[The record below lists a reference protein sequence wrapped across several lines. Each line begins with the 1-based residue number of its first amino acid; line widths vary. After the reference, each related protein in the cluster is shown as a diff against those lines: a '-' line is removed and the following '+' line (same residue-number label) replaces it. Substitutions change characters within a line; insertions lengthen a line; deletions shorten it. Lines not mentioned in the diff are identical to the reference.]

1 MSQITMILESMS
13 QTESPFIADQELI
26 RARKRFIRRMPVFLY
41 RLGFGPLL
49 GVMPILILSARSR
62 STGGSHYTP
71 LEFRRQGSRI
81 YVLATSPD
89 AQWLDRVT
97 RDPNV
102 TVRIGTR
109 SFPAQAVRVQ
119 DAGEAVRALYLFRM
133 NAPIPLRWIYWSGR
147 NREAVRPNVLKSN
160 ARRYTFVRLERIP
173 DERKALEPVAADRAW
188 ITILVIAAL
197 VLLRLAA
204 RSRRG

>member
-1 MSQITMILESMS
+1 MILESMS

>member
-1 MSQITMILESMS
+1 M
-13 QTESPFIADQELI
+13 
-26 RARKRFIRRMPVFLY
+26 
-41 RLGFGPLL
+41 
-49 GVMPILILSARSR
+49 
-62 STGGSHYTP
+62 
-71 LEFRRQGSRI
+71 
-81 YVLATSPD
+81 
-89 AQWLDRVT
+89 
-97 RDPNV
+97 
-102 TVRIGTR
+102 
-109 SFPAQAVRVQ
+109 Q

>member
-1 MSQITMILESMS
+1 MS